1 MLRHLKHSGCK
12 TEELV
17 TVYKTVM
24 RPSLDVCTPVYY
36 SMLTDEQDQLVERLQ
51 AQAMENIFGYK
62 MSYANMRKL
71 ADVTTHHDRRID
83 LADKFAKKEFSNT
96 RFFSIGFRPGKEL
109 NLLPKQTD

>member
-24 RPSLDVCTPVYY
+24 CPSLDVCTPVYH

-51 AQAMENIFGYK
+51 AQALINHFGYK
-62 MSYANMRKL
+62 MSNANKRKL
-71 ADVTTHHDRRID
+71 ADITTHCDRRID
-83 LADKFAKKEFSNT
+83 LID
-96 RFFSIGFRPGKEL
+96 
-109 NLLPKQTD
+109 